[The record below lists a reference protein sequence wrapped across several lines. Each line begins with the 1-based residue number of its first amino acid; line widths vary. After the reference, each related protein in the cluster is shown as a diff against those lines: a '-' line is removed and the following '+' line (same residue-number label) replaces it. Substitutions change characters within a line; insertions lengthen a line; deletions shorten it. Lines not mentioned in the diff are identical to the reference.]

1 MRLWGKKVESQLSFL
16 SLLSPPSNDNSTPD
30 PGTMKKTELLKH
42 LKTCIQDGSSN
53 LSHFPL
59 PSQRHFLDREAVVG
73 SDSEI
78 WLHFSKMTS
87 AENFGSP
94 WSRGHSSTRLFMGVG
109 GSGGSSSSWLSPES
123 RELPAL
129 SNSLS
134 TCSLDTPSVSGCPKG
149 MFVESKYADR
159 ASWSRGRTFFR
170 EIWVLPWR

>member
-1 MRLWGKKVESQLSFL
+1 MGKKVESQLSFL
-16 SLLSPPSNDNSTPD
+16 SLLSPPRLMTTLHQILEQWRRQNCWNISKHAFRMVQATSLTFPFPPNS
-30 PGTMKKTELLKH
+30 
-42 LKTCIQDGSSN
+42 
-53 LSHFPL
+53 
-59 PSQRHFLDREAVVG
+59 HFLDREAVVD

-129 SNSLS
+129 SKSLS

-149 MFVESKYADR
+149 TFVESKYADR

>member
-1 MRLWGKKVESQLSFL
+1 MTTVHQILEQWRRRNCWNTSKHAFRMVQAT
-16 SLLSPPSNDNSTPD
+16 SLTFP
-30 PGTMKKTELLKH
+30 
-42 LKTCIQDGSSN
+42 
-53 LSHFPL
+53 FPL
-59 PSQRHFLDREAVVG
+59 NGHFLDREAVVG

>member
-1 MRLWGKKVESQLSFL
+1 MTTVHQILEQWRRQTCWNTSKHAFRTVQAT
-16 SLLSPPSNDNSTPD
+16 SLTFP
-30 PGTMKKTELLKH
+30 
-42 LKTCIQDGSSN
+42 
-53 LSHFPL
+53 FPL
-59 PSQRHFLDREAVVG
+59 SSHFLDREAVVD

-149 MFVESKYADR
+149 MSVESKYTDR